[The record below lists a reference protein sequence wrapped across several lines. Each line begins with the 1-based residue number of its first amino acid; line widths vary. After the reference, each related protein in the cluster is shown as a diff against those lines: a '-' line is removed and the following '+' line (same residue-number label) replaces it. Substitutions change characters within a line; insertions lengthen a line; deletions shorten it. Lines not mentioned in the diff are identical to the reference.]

1 MELDP
6 AKLEAS
12 ERYRLLIGG
21 IVPRPIAVVG
31 SCDAQGGNRNLAPFS
46 FFSGLGSAPMSLLFC
61 PANDDAGLEKDTL
74 RNCKP
79 RAEGGCGEFTV
90 SVAAEPIIRKVVA
103 AGADLPYGEDE
114 FQRVGLTAVA
124 STKVAPPRV
133 AESPLTFECATR
145 QVIRLNAGVPGGGN
159 IVVGEVV
166 WVHAA
171 DGLLDARGQIDAAA
185 LAAVGRMGALSYCRT
200 SDRFDLPWGLAAL

>member
-6 AKLEAS
+6 SKLEAS

-31 SCDAQGGNRNLAPFS
+31 SCDAQGANRNLAPFS
-46 FFSGLGSAPMSLLFC
+46 FFNGLGSTPMSLLFC
-61 PANDDAGLEKDTL
+61 PANDDHGQEKDTL

-90 SVAAEPIIRKVVA
+90 SVAAEPIIRQVVA

-114 FQRVGLTAVA
+114 FQRVGLNAA
-124 STKVAPPRV
+124 PSTRVSPPRV
-133 AESPLTFECATR
+133 AESPLTFECVTR
-145 QVIRLNAGVPGGGN
+145 QVFRLNPGVAGGGN

-166 WVHAA
+166 WIHAA
-171 DGLLDARGQIDAAA
+171 DGVLDERGRINPAA
-185 LAAVGRMGALSYCRT
+185 LAAVGRMGGLGYCRT
-200 SDRFDLPWGLAAL
+200 TDRFELPWGLGAL